1 MFIAQLIS
9 DLFFGQDLHE
19 IKPAIVNEGGAHET
33 PSLR

>member
-1 MFIAQLIS
+1 MFIALLIS

-19 IKPAIVNEGGAHET
+19 TKPAIVNEGGAHET

>member
-9 DLFFGQDLHE
+9 DLFFGQDL